1 MGENEYGSCDF
12 SGLSRDDPY
21 SSCGTWDFTESEGGS
36 YNPSGCWGE
45 DMGV

>member
-1 MGENEYGSCDF
+1 MGENEYSSQDF

-21 SSCGTWDFTESEGGS
+21 SEYGTWDFPESEDCGS
-36 YNPSGCWGE
+36 DPRECLGE